1 MTTVNAK
8 STAWSW
14 NEENSE
20 KAITMYKAVLEES
33 GPEVANE
40 QANLKK
46 IAQAVGAKSASS
58 VRSKLTSAK
67 VYVKADTP
75 RKVGGGTTLR
85 KIHFVRA
92 LSKKAEEMGIEAD
105 SDSFDSLESAKMS
118 TLKLLAEMMEL
129 EVKE

>member
-1 MTTVNAK
+1 MTTEKTK
-8 STAWSW
+8 SVAFSW
-14 NEENSE
+14 DEPNTE
-20 KAITMYKAVLEES
+20 KAITMYKAILEAE

-40 QANLKK
+40 QSNLKA

-92 LSKKAEEMGIEAD
+92 LSKKAEELGIEAD

>member
-20 KAITMYKAVLEES
+20 KAITMYKSVLEES

-46 IAQAVGAKSASS
+46 IADAVGAKSASS

-92 LSKKAEEMGIEAD
+92 LGKKAEELGIEAD

-118 TLKLLAEMMEL
+118 TLKLLAEMLEL